1 MPKGPFQLSQFTPT
15 EFSTTADKA
24 AFGNHFLHF
33 VDSGWKRTLFNKSFY
48 NRLSMCFSHIAH
60 YDIEGFYSTWFE
72 SERDQLEFLRHTL
85 KFPCYGSPEFTF
97 CDVERAIQSE
107 IRKSNLLT
115 EYEMRVEK
123 ATRAAEL
130 TLLAQL
136 QSKYKQEPSTGEPKE
151 SSMISALPTASVCSP
166 DAHILGFEHRPI
178 QAQLF

>member
-15 EFSTTADKA
+15 EFSTAADKA
-24 AFGNHFLHF
+24 AFGNHFLQF

-60 YDIEGFYSTWFE
+60 YNIEGFYSTWFE

-107 IRKSNLLT
+107 IHKRNLLT
-115 EYEMRVEK
+115 EYEMRVES

-130 TLLAQL
+130 ALLAQL
-136 QSKYKQEPSTGEPKE
+136 QSRYGQRPATVDPEDCPMVSIP
-151 SSMISALPTASVCSP
+151 PTPSVCSP
-166 DAHILGFEHRPI
+166 DAQILGFERRPI
-178 QAQLF
+178 QTQLF